1 METRKI
7 TEREYIPDKNAN
19 NKYLITCP
27 FCGEKTMA
35 QLRGYYARGRRCIKC
50 KALFTGE
57 IATKK
62 Q

>member
-7 TEREYIPDKNAN
+7 TERDYIPDKNAN

-27 FCGEKTMA
+27 FCGEKTTA
-35 QLRGYYARGRRCIKC
+35 QVRGYYARGRRCIKC